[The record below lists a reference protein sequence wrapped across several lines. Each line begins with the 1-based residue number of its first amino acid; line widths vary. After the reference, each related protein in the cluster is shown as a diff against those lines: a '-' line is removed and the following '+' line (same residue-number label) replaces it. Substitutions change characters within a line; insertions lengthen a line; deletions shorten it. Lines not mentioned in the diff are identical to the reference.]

1 MEEKYTFELIIEAD
15 RDDLGSD
22 FQESHEDNWAKE
34 IPTREELKDS
44 IKSEVQSWLW
54 ALDFGVTIDEV
65 AEEDELALAKSLG
78 ILEEE

>member
-15 RDDLGSD
+15 RDDLGGD
-22 FQESHEDNWAKE
+22 FRESHEDNWAKE